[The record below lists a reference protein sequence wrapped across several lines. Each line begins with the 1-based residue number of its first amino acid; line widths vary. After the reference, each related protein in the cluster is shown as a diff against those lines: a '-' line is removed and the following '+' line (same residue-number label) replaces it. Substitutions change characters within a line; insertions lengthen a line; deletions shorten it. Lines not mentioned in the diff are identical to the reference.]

1 VAQFV
6 KGKSGNPG
14 GRPIMPPELREAAK
28 AKTVEAL
35 DVLAAVMR
43 DDKAPPAAR
52 VSAAVA
58 ILDRG
63 WGRPAQSVQ
72 VDDKRRSV
80 DEMSTDELMAVLKR
94 AGAQADDLDDV
105 EPVGSA

>member
-1 VAQFV
+1 MAFQ

-14 GRPIMPPELREAAK
+14 GRPIMPPGLREAAK

-80 DEMSTDELMAVLKR
+80 DEMSTDELMAVLTR
-94 AGAQADDLDDV
+94 AGAQADDLNDV

>member
-1 VAQFV
+1 
-6 KGKSGNPG
+6 
-14 GRPIMPPELREAAK
+14 MPPGLREAAK

-80 DEMSTDELMAVLKR
+80 DEMSTDELMAVLTR
-94 AGAQADDLDDV
+94 AGAQADDLNDV